1 MRERGTAT
9 VEFVWMAL
17 LLLVPFVYIL
27 LAVFDTQRASYA
39 VAAASRSAARAYVQA
54 PDPAVAA
61 AHARVAAR
69 IALADQDVEAD
80 VDITCLPSPSS
91 CLEPGSSVRVVVHTV
106 QPLPLTPSALGDQ
119 HGGIAVDSTH
129 TEPIGSYRAAR
140 P

>member
-1 MRERGTAT
+1 
-9 VEFVWMAL
+9 
-17 LLLVPFVYIL
+17 
-27 LAVFDTQRASYA
+27 VFDTQRASYA

-69 IALADQDVEAD
+69 VALADQDVEAD

-119 HGGIAVDSTH
+119 LGGIVVDSTH
-129 TEPIGSYRAAR
+129 TEPYGSYRAGR